1 MITMNYF
8 PMQRYLYK
16 KSISLLVLLFVTLV
30 MAGCG
35 ETRYLLRY
43 DKPEKEMVWPSLPD
57 KPRFSFVGQLWG
69 EDNLKEVE
77 GGGAG
82 AAIGHFFK
90 ALVGL
95 GDEPDNARNLLRP
108 QSGAVDE
115 QGRVIVTDAG
125 RQAVFVFDEKL
136 GKMDVWRSATENL
149 NFVSPVGV
157 SMAKNGDVLV
167 ADAELRRVI
176 RLDSQGNPKAD
187 FGFGDL
193 ERPTGLAIN
202 IATGNIY
209 VSDTAEHNIKVFSDN
224 GALVQVIGQVGT
236 KPGEF
241 NAPTHISFV
250 DGKLYVTDTFN
261 ARVQV
266 LDPKGKFLR
275 SVGSRGLY
283 MGNLVRPKGVTADS
297 DGNVYI
303 IESFHDF
310 LLVYDQDTRFLLP
323 IGGTGADA
331 GQFYLPAGVWADRRN
346 RIYVADMYN
355 GRVSIFQYL
364 QENVPSGIATQETK
378 MSGQHKA
385 GAQVDVKEEKQTLNG
400 Q

>member
-1 MITMNYF
+1 MNVTAKK
-8 PMQRYLYK
+8 PVMLKRY
-16 KSISLLVLLFVTLV
+16 SLLIVLILAALV

-43 DKPEKEMVWPSLPD
+43 DAPEKEMVWPPLPD
-57 KPRFSFVGQLWG
+57 KPRFSYVGQLTG
-69 EDNLKEVE
+69 EDNLKAIDE
-77 GGGAG
+77 GGAG
-82 AAIGHFFK
+82 AAIGKFFR

-95 GDEPDNARNLLRP
+95 GYEPDRARNLLRP
-108 QSGAVDE
+108 QSGAVDAL
-115 QGRVIVTDAG
+115 GRVLVTDAG
-125 RQAVFVFDEKL
+125 RQAVFVFDEKQ
-136 GKMDVWRSATENL
+136 GKMAIWKEATESL

-157 SMAKNGDVLV
+157 GVASNGDVLV

-176 RLDSQGNPKAD
+176 RLDGEGNPKTE

-202 IATGNIY
+202 LASGRIY
-209 VSDTAEHNIKVFSDN
+209 VSDTAEHNIKVFSDD
-224 GALVQVIGQVGT
+224 GTLVQVIGQVGT
-236 KPGEF
+236 EPGEF

-250 DGKLYVTDTFN
+250 GGKLYVTDTFN

-266 LDPKGKFLR
+266 IDPDGNFVR
-275 SVGSRGLY
+275 SAGSRGLY

-297 DGNVYI
+297 EGNIYI

-323 IGGTGADA
+323 IGGTGDGI
-331 GQFYLPAGVWADRRN
+331 GQFYLPAGVWSDARN

-355 GRVSIFQYL
+355 GRVVIFQYL
-364 QENVPSGIATQETK
+364 QENLPGDANVIKEVKLG
-378 MSGQHKA
+378 GQSEP
-385 GAQVDVKEEKQTLNG
+385 GPQVDVQ
-400 Q
+400 

>member
-1 MITMNYF
+1 MIAMEF
-8 PMQRYLYK
+8 LLIKHLSIK
-16 KSISLLVLLFVTLV
+16 KFAPLLMLVLASLLIT
-30 MAGCG
+30 GCG

-43 DKPEKEMVWPSLPD
+43 DKPEKEIVWPSLPD
-57 KPRFSFVGQLWG
+57 KPRFKFVGQLRG
-69 EDNLKEVE
+69 EDNLKAIDDN
-77 GGGAG
+77 GAG
-82 AAIGHFFK
+82 ASIGRFFK

-108 QSGAVDE
+108 QSGTVDA

-125 RQAVFVFDEKL
+125 RQALFVFDEKQ
-136 GKMDVWRSATENL
+136 GKMSVWKSATGNL

-157 SMAKNGDVLV
+157 STAKNGDVLV

-176 RLDSQGNPKAD
+176 RLDPQGNPKAE

-202 IATGNIY
+202 EATGHVY
-209 VSDTAEHNIKVFSDN
+209 VSDTAEHNIKVFADN

-236 KPGEF
+236 KRGEF

-266 LDPKGKFLR
+266 LDSKGKFVR

-283 MGNLVRPKGVTADS
+283 MGNLVRPKGVTAD
-297 DGNVYI
+297 DEGNVYI

-323 IGGTGADA
+323 IGGTGAGP
-331 GQFYLPAGVWADRRN
+331 GQFYLPAGVWTDHRN

-355 GRVSIFQYL
+355 GRVEIFQYL
-364 QENVPSGIATQETK
+364 QGTELGGQDVTK
-378 MSGQHKA
+378 KMEMSGQT
-385 GAQVDVKEEKQTLNG
+385 GTVPQVNAK
-400 Q
+400 